1 MEYNGKPI
9 PMNMRQNEILKN
21 WKRFYKVMKLM
32 TSYVLEVYC
41 LDKIKN
47 EYYME
52 LADASFIWSQS

>member
-1 MEYNGKPI
+1 MEYNGKSI